1 VEETLMPKRPIV
13 PLVLAV
19 LAVDQ
24 LSKQLLKD
32 TQSALIPGLLRIT
45 GTRNTGAAFGIF
57 GNSALP
63 LILLTALAVLL
74 IGFYLWKAKPTGLI
88 GAGLTL
94 ILSGALGNL
103 IDRAAR
109 GYVIDFIE
117 LEFVRFAIFN
127 VADMAITLGCVLAF
141 IGILRSKE
149 VRHG

>member
-1 VEETLMPKRPIV
+1 VEETLMPKRPVV
-13 PLVLAV
+13 PFVLAV
-19 LAVDQ
+19 LTLDQ

-32 TQSALIPGLLRIT
+32 TQSALIPGVLRIT

-63 LILLTALAVLL
+63 LIILTALAALL
-74 IGFYLWKAKPTGLI
+74 MGIYLWKAKPTGLF

-127 VADMAITLGCVLAF
+127 VADMAITMGCVLAF
-141 IGILRSKE
+141 IGVLRNKD

>member
-1 VEETLMPKRPIV
+1 MPKRPIA
-13 PLVLAV
+13 PLILAV
-19 LAVDQ
+19 LALDQ

-32 TQSALIPGLLRIT
+32 THSPLIPGLLRIT

-57 GNSALP
+57 GNSTLP
-63 LILLTALAVLL
+63 LIILTALAALL
-74 IGFYLWKAKPTGLI
+74 MGIYLWKAKPPGLF
-88 GAGLTL
+88 GVGLTL

-103 IDRAAR
+103 IDRIVR

-127 VADMAITLGCVLAF
+127 IADIAITLGCVLAF
-141 IGILRSKE
+141 IGVLRSKE

>member
-1 VEETLMPKRPIV
+1 MPKRPIA

-19 LAVDQ
+19 LALDQ

-32 TQSALIPGLLRIT
+32 THSPLIPGLLRIT

-57 GNSALP
+57 GNSTLP
-63 LILLTALAVLL
+63 LIILTALAALL
-74 IGFYLWKAKPTGLI
+74 MGIYLWKAKPPGLF

-103 IDRAAR
+103 IDRIVR

-127 VADMAITLGCVLAF
+127 VADIAITLGCMLTF
-141 IGILRSKE
+141 IGVLRSKE
-149 VRHG
+149 VRNG